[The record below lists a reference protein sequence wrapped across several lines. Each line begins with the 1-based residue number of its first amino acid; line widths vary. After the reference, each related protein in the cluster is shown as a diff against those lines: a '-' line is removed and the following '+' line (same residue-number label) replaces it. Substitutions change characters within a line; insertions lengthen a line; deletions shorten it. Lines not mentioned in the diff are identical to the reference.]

1 MLAKPIRDRNVIITC
16 AVNGGTLSPTFSP
29 YIPLTV
35 EDTVNQAIAASKAG
49 AAVIHLHARRPEDGR
64 PTADLGIW
72 KEILSGIKN
81 GCDSVLN
88 MTTGGAPGMSVEER
102 LGPVLAMSPEMA
114 TVNVGSMNYGL
125 FKKSEGIT
133 SWKYDW
139 EKEFFG
145 PRAHGLVSDNKF
157 NDVDRMIDMVTERD
171 IAIEF
176 ECFDVGH
183 IYIVAH
189 HVEKKK
195 FKRKF
200 LLQFIT
206 GILGGIPS
214 DFEHLLHMK
223 RSADDI
229 FGEDYE
235 LCIQGTQMGNMRSAT
250 LAGLVGANVR
260 IGLEDNVVDR
270 PGVLFKSNEE
280 QVSKISRILGELNI
294 GIAGPAEARQRLGA
308 KGKDKQNF

>member
-1 MLAKPIRDRNVIITC
+1 MLAKPVPDRNVIITC
-16 AVNGGTLSPTFSP
+16 AVNGGTLSPSFSP

-72 KEILSGIKN
+72 KEILSGVKA
-81 GCDSVLN
+81 GCDSVIN
-88 MTTGGAPGMSVEER
+88 MTTGGAPGMTPEER

-114 TVNVGSMNYGL
+114 TINVGSMNYGL

-133 SWKYDW
+133 EWKYEW

-145 PRAHGLVSDNKF
+145 PRAHGLVADNKF
-157 NDVDRMIDMVTERD
+157 NDVDRMIDLVNERD

-189 HVEKKK
+189 HFKKK
-195 FKRKF
+195 NFKRKF

-223 RSADDI
+223 RSADDA
-229 FGEDYE
+229 FGPDYE
-235 LCIQGTQMGNMRSAT
+235 LCIQGTQMANIRSGV
-250 LAGLVGANVR
+250 LAGLVGANIR
-260 IGLEDNVVDR
+260 IGLEDNVADK
-270 PGVLFKSNEE
+270 PGKLFTSNEE
-280 QVSKISRILGELNI
+280 QVSKIVRIMNELNI
-294 GIAGPAEARQRLGA
+294 GIAGPEEARKRLGA
-308 KGKDKQNF
+308 KGKNKQNF